1 MSGLWYKSEDRRL
14 RDARRRLLDRLR
26 KEIADGRVVDAI
38 GRVPREK
45 FVPASMASSA
55 YDDVPLPIGEG
66 QTISQPFIV
75 AVMVA
80 ELEVRR
86 TDRVLEIGTGS
97 GYQAAVLSEMAAS
110 VVSVERIPS
119 LADGARERLAGLGY
133 RNVAVHQ
140 AAAKLGW
147 PPGGPYDAI
156 VVAAAAPR
164 LPRELIDQLA
174 PRGRLVVPVGSR
186 DAQELM
192 KVTRTGDG
200 FSVRTMVP
208 CRFVPLVGEG
218 AWPEG

>member
-1 MSGLWYKSEDRRL
+1 
-14 RDARRRLLDRLR
+14 
-26 KEIADGRVVDAI
+26 
-38 GRVPREK
+38 
-45 FVPASMASSA
+45 MAASA

-80 ELEVRR
+80 ELEVGR

-97 GYQAAVLSEMAAS
+97 GYQAAVLSEIAAS
-110 VVSVERIPS
+110 VISVERIPS
-119 LADGARERLAGLGY
+119 LAGEARERLAGLGY
-133 RNVAVHQ
+133 RNVAVRE
-140 AAAKLGW
+140 ASAELGW
-147 PPGGPYDAI
+147 PRDGPYDAI

-164 LPRELIDQLA
+164 LPIGLIAQLT

-192 KVTRTGDG
+192 KVTRSGDG
-200 FSVRTMVP
+200 FSVRTMTP

-218 AWPEG
+218 AWPD

>member
-1 MSGLWYKSEDRRL
+1 MLSENRRL

-26 KEIADGRVVDAI
+26 KEVGDGRVVDAMS
-38 GRVPREK
+38 RVPRER
-45 FVPASMASSA
+45 FVPESMAASA

-97 GYQAAVLSEMAAS
+97 GYQAAVLSEIAAS
-110 VVSVERIPS
+110 VISVERIPS
-119 LADGARERLAGLGY
+119 LAEEARERLADLGY
-133 RNVAVHQ
+133 RNVVVHE
-140 AAAKLGW
+140 ASSELGW

-156 VVAAAAPR
+156 VVAAAAPK

-174 PRGRLVVPVGSR
+174 PHGRLVVPVGSR

-200 FSVRTMVP
+200 FSVRTTVP

-218 AWPEG
+218 AWPE